1 MPSPP
6 SLLDIGNVSCA
17 PVLRGS
23 CSQNET
29 AGVSQPRVLQ
39 LDTHAQI
46 LLTQIEIARYFSNI
60 FKHL

>member
-17 PVLRGS
+17 PCFVVLALRMRQPES
-23 CSQNET
+23 SE
-29 AGVSQPRVLQ
+29 PRVLQ